1 VRRGV
6 SKKDSVVAYA
16 GETFATFLSQLVTE
30 GDWVIAGVED
40 EQRDFLVAREESNEA
55 PDLFCRCRGAVV
67 VWRDARHVE
76 GCRPRVE
83 GPVQLADPLIVPT
96 SHDGLAR

>member
-6 SKKDSVVAYA
+6 SKKDTVVADA
-16 GETFATFLSQLVTE
+16 SETFTTFLSQIVTD
-30 GDWVIAGVED
+30 GDWVVASVED

-67 VWRDARHVE
+67 VWRDALHVE
-76 GCRPRVE
+76 GSGPRVK
-83 GPVQLADPLIVPT
+83 GPVQLADPLIGPAGD
-96 SHDGLAR
+96 DGLAG